1 MFHMKRLDWSPLC
14 VLFDLETLL
23 QLTAGRVDIVA
34 ARITDRG
41 LDAARLKT
49 ALKIFNLMDRRRLE
63 RAALDVVKLNQVDV
77 AQRALAEVA
86 ERLHLGIRI
95 VDAFD
100 HGILIG
106 RAASRLLGVE
116 LKRLMKAQER
126 VLLDARH
133 NLVARGLDSGVQGNG
148 KRELLGDVGKFANT
162 GNNAAGRDGEVTSAD
177 TDAIGV
183 VEDAQRLENLVVVGK
198 RLTLAHEDN
207 ARGTLTKVVGDMKHL
222 VNDLLSGQRALKAV
236 RTGSAKSAAH
246 ATTCLGGN
254 ADRKL
259 VTTGHTDSL
268 DGNAVV
274 VLEQILARA
283 IFRNLLGE
291 LSRRVKGKSLF
302 KLLAES
308 LGKVGHIVKRT
319 NVLFKDP
326 FDELLRAEGGLA
338 KFGNK
343 LANIV
348 LAQVANVLRFSP
360 GIHGS
365 LSILG
370 KRRGYRYNMVSA
382 AEIIEEESAHAG

>member
-1 MFHMKRLDWSPLC
+1 MKRYGAQTPLC
-14 VLFDLETLL
+14 VLLDLETLL
-23 QLTAGRVDIVA
+23 QLTAGGINIIA

-41 LDAARLKT
+41 LDATRLK
-49 ALKIFNLMDRRRLE
+49 AVLKILDLMNRRRLE
-63 RAALDVVKLNQVDV
+63 RAALDIVKLDQVDV
-77 AQRALAEVA
+77 TQRSLTEVA
-86 ERLHLGIRI
+86 KCLHLGIRI

-100 HGILIG
+100 HGVLIG
-106 RAASRLLGVE
+106 RAAASLLGVE
-116 LKRLMKAQER
+116 LKRLVKAQER
-126 VLLDARH
+126 ILLDARH
-133 NLVARGLDSGVQGNG
+133 NLIARRLDGGMQRHG

-162 GNNAAGRDGEVTSAD
+162 GNNAAGRDGEVTGAD

-183 VEDAQRLENLVVVGK
+183 VEDSQRLEHLVVVGK
-198 RLTLAHEDN
+198 RLALAHEDD
-207 ARGTLTKVVGDMKHL
+207 ARGPLAKVVGYMKHL
-222 VNDLLSGQRALKAV
+222 VDDLLSGQRALEAVKA
-236 RTGSAKSAAH
+236 GGAKSAAH
-246 ATTCLGGN
+246 AATCLGGN
-254 ADRKL
+254 ADGKL
-259 VTTGHTDSL
+259 VASRHADGL
-268 DGNAVV
+268 DGNTVT

-283 IFRNLLGE
+283 ILGNLLGE
-291 LSRRVKGKSLF
+291 LCRRIEGKSLF

-319 NVLFKDP
+319 NVLLKDP
-326 FDELLRAEGGLA
+326 FNKLLGAEGGLA

>member
-1 MFHMKRLDWSPLC
+1 MFHMKRYGVQTPLC
-14 VLFDLETLL
+14 VLLDLETLL
-23 QLTAGRVDIVA
+23 QLTASGINIIA

-41 LDAARLKT
+41 LDATRLKA
-49 ALKIFNLMDRRRLE
+49 ALKILDLMNRRRLE
-63 RAALDVVKLNQVDV
+63 RATLNVVKLNQVDV
-77 AQRALAEVA
+77 TQRSLAEVA
-86 ERLHLGIRI
+86 KRLHLGVCVI
-95 VDAFD
+95 DAFD
-100 HGILIG
+100 HGVLIG
-106 RAASRLLGVE
+106 WAAARLFGVE
-116 LKRLMKAQER
+116 LQCLMKAQER

-133 NLVARGLDSGVQGNG
+133 KLVARGLDSGVQGNG

-183 VEDAQRLENLVVVGK
+183 VEDAQRLENLVIVSKG
-198 RLTLAHEDN
+198 LALSHEDN

-236 RTGSAKSAAH
+236 QTGSAKSAAH
-246 ATTCLGGN
+246 ATACLGGN

-319 NVLFKDP
+319 NVLLKDP

-343 LANIV
+343 LADIV
-348 LAQVANVLRFSP
+348 LAQVAN
-360 GIHGS
+360 
-365 LSILG
+365 
-370 KRRGYRYNMVSA
+370 
-382 AEIIEEESAHAG
+382 